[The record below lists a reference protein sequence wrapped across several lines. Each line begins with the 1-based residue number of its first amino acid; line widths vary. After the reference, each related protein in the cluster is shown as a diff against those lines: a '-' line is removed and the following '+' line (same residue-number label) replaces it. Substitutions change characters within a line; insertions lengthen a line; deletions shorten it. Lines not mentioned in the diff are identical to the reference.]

1 MAEDTQKDRSYLI
14 NFALRM
20 LCEAGGPDGL
30 FQQKTKAI
38 MMESLGFDTIE
49 GLLDIID
56 ARIAAQSDSVPQPGM
71 LPDPLQ
77 ESPRDVPPQ
86 HDPINAALEFIRIEL
101 WRGTAPMLD
110 EVAAQVG
117 MEKDKL
123 SLVLATMG
131 VKTTRIRKDG
141 KRRQYYL
148 KDQLP
153 AVLSAQGLE

>member
-1 MAEDTQKDRSYLI
+1 MAEDTKKDKSYLI

-30 FQQKTKAI
+30 FQQKTKAF

-56 ARIAAQSDSVPQPGM
+56 ARIASLAGMESPVLESPRAVPQPY
-71 LPDPLQ
+71 
-77 ESPRDVPPQ
+77 
-86 HDPINAALEFIRIEL
+86 DPINTALEFIRVEL
-101 WRGTAPMLD
+101 ERDTAPMLD
-110 EVAAQVG
+110 DIAARVG

-123 SLVLATMG
+123 SLVLAARG
-131 VKTTRIRKDG
+131 LKTTRLRKDG
-141 KRRQYYL
+141 TRKQYYL

-153 AVLSAQGLE
+153 AVCSALGLK

>member
-1 MAEDTQKDRSYLI
+1 
-14 NFALRM
+14 
-20 LCEAGGPDGL
+20 
-30 FQQKTKAI
+30 
-38 MMESLGFDTIE
+38 
-49 GLLDIID
+49 
-56 ARIAAQSDSVPQPGM
+56 M

-153 AVLSAQGLE
+153 AVLSAQGLK